1 MEKTAENFTVILVQ
15 PIIFWYMSNIDQF
28 YVTNSYRVKHFW
40 ICKEL
45 QTCNLINIFVL
56 WAWNIFVLSGYIL
69 FCTAIFP
76 ERRGKEKVT
85 SSCVWGTSNTHLHG
99 SRTWWQLSL
108 CKEAP
113 PGGRRVWC
121 LKLVSHNLTV
131 QLSLCLR
138 SWGLKL
144 QVETA
149 LAQNS
154 SSSMELYGDSSLAQS
169 IILDWIWGHGNIKYT
184 LFQRHL
190 HKINYCPNTKYNK

>member
-1 MEKTAENFTVILVQ
+1 MTENLHGVILVQ
-15 PIIFWYMSNIDQF
+15 PLIFWYMSNVDQF
-28 YVTNSYRVKHFW
+28 YVTHSYRVKHFW
-40 ICKEL
+40 IWKEL
-45 QTCNLINIFVL
+45 NTCNLINIFVL

-76 ERRGKEKVT
+76 EHRGKEKVI
-85 SSCVWGTSNTHLHG
+85 SSWVGGTSDTHLHG

-108 CKEAP
+108 CKEAQEAP
-113 PGGRRVWC
+113 PGGRRAWC

-131 QLSLCLR
+131 QHSLCLR
-138 SWGLKL
+138 SWGLRL

-149 LAQNS
+149 PAQNS

-169 IILDWIWGHGNIKYT
+169 IILMTWGHGNMKYT
-184 LFQRHL
+184 LFKSHL